1 MTVTVRRANLDDALL
16 IVGFNLAMAM
26 ESEGRA
32 LQPGLLEQ
40 GVRHIL
46 LEPDHGFY
54 LVAEVDGE
62 AAGSLLVTFEWSDW
76 RNGCFWW
83 IQSVYVLPRFRR
95 RGVYS
100 RLHAQVRAAA
110 LADGNACGLRLYVER
125 DNSGAQATYRNLG
138 MEETGYRLFEED
150 FARGSPNR

>member
-1 MTVTVRRANLDDALL
+1 MTVSVRRATPEDIPL
-16 IVGFNLAMAM
+16 IAGFNLAMAR
-26 ESEGRA
+26 ESESRTLHA
-32 LQPGLLEQ
+32 DRLEK
-40 GVRHIL
+40 GVRHVL
-46 LEPDHGFY
+46 LEPDDGFY

-100 RLHAQVRAAA
+100 RMHAEVREAA
-110 LADGNACGLRLYVER
+110 LADRRACGLRLYVEKG
-125 DNSGAQATYRNLG
+125 NTGAQATYGHLG
-138 MEETGYRLFEED
+138 MSETDYRLYEEEFGQD
-150 FARGSPNR
+150 PRHG